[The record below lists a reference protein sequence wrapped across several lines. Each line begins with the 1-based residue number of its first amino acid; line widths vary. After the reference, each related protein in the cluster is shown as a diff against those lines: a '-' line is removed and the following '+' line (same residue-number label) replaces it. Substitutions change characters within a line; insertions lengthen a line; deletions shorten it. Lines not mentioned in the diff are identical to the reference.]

1 MAWVFGDY
9 RLDPERFEL
18 SHGAKPVQ
26 LEPQVLALLVHLVRH
41 RHRMV
46 TKDELACEIWQGKTV
61 SDASI
66 ASRVCSARKAVGDDG
81 DSQAAI
87 RTVHGRGFRFVATV
101 VEARPA
107 TVIETDQDRDL
118 LIQHSSRPSIAILP
132 FRPLAMP
139 QDRAIL
145 ADAIPDEI
153 IQALS
158 RLRWLAVTARG
169 SSFRFRQADA
179 DVALVATALGVRYV
193 LSGSIETRGSDLTVT
208 LELADS
214 SNQEV
219 IWGDRLDAPL
229 VGIDDLR
236 TRIVAHL
243 VAALEIYIP
252 LNEAQAA
259 RLRPVER
266 LDAWANYHLGLHHP
280 YRFTAADTALAQVH
294 FDRAVALDAG
304 FARAHAGL
312 SFTSFLE
319 AFLHIGPNVRA
330 ASRAA
335 RHHAARGLELDPL
348 DPFVNFTMGR
358 SYWLTD
364 EPETALDWLGRATTL
379 NPNYAQGFYASA
391 LTSMLIGDG
400 PATDNGLDKALLLS
414 PLDPLLY
421 GFHGVRAQM
430 LMQLN
435 DFGAAARFADKAA
448 STPGAHYLIAMIAL
462 AANSLAGRHSQASR
476 WKQEV
481 RRRNADASAAH
492 YFEAFPTRHTAS
504 RTRIAD
510 VLAQHGFGRIS
521 WPGPQSRSGQPRP
534 APRAVRRRWQGLQ
547 AAAQGDGES
556 GWRQS
561 AWRRGSGTAR
571 SLAAMPMRRARCR

>member
-1 MAWVFGDY
+1 MAWVFGDF
-9 RLDPERFEL
+9 RLDPGCFEL
-18 SHGAKPVQ
+18 SRGNTPVR

-41 RHRMV
+41 RDRMV
-46 TKDELACEIWQGKTV
+46 TKDELASEIWQGRSV

-66 ASRVCSARKAVGDDG
+66 ASRVRSARKAVGDDG
-81 DSQAAI
+81 DSQSMI
-87 RTVHGRGFRFVATV
+87 RTAHGRGFRFVAA
-101 VEARPA
+101 VEESRPA
-107 TVIETDQDRDL
+107 TAQVAGRDQETL
-118 LIQHSSRPSIAILP
+118 TQHSSRPSIAILP

-139 QDRAIL
+139 PDRVIL

-179 DVALVATALGVRYV
+179 DIDLVATALGVRYL

-214 SNQEV
+214 SSQEV

-229 VGIDDLR
+229 DGIDDLR
-236 TRIVAHL
+236 ARIVAHL
-243 VAALEIYIP
+243 VAALETYIP

-259 RLRPVER
+259 RHRPVER
-266 LDAWANYHLGLHHP
+266 LDAWANYHLGLHHL
-280 YRFTAADTALAQVH
+280 YRFTSADTALAQVH

-319 AFLHIGPNVRA
+319 AFLHIGPNGSA
-330 ASRAA
+330 ATRAA
-335 RHHAARGLELDPL
+335 RRHAERGMELDPM

-358 SYWLTD
+358 SYWLTH

-400 PATDNGLDKALLLS
+400 PATDAGLDKALMLS

-430 LMQLN
+430 LMQTN
-435 DFGAAARFADKAA
+435 DFDAAARFADKAA

-462 AANSLAGRHSQASR
+462 AANSLAGRHNQASR

-492 YFEAFPTRHTAS
+492 YFGAFPTRDTAS
-504 RTRIAD
+504 RRRVAV
-510 VLAQHGFGRIS
+510 VLAQHGF
-521 WPGPQSRSGQPRP
+521 
-534 APRAVRRRWQGLQ
+534 
-547 AAAQGDGES
+547 
-556 GWRQS
+556 
-561 AWRRGSGTAR
+561 
-571 SLAAMPMRRARCR
+571 